1 MNSFCYV
8 GNELDFFS
16 QVPFWR
22 RYLSRRISRQ
32 VGKVPYLVEV
42 GSGIGSNAPFL
53 GSLTTQY
60 IGIEPDK
67 KLISVAR
74 QSYLN
79 YKFINGYSDEISR
92 FIFDVDVV
100 CLIDVLEHI
109 EDDKAEILKISGYL
123 KPLSKIVILVPAH
136 LFLYS
141 EFDRSVG
148 HFRRYSK
155 NDLIKLIPENLQIVS
170 CEYLDSVGFLLSVL
184 SKLFNMGNAISK
196 KTVKIWHW
204 LMPVS
209 ILLDLLSKHMVGKS
223 ILLVAEVGDSIHE
236 SRENT

>member
-1 MNSFCYV
+1 MKHFSYI

-32 VGKVPYLVEV
+32 VGKVSHLVEV

-53 GSLTTQY
+53 ASLASEY

-67 KLISVAR
+67 KLVSIAR
-74 QSYLN
+74 QN
-79 YKFINGYSDEISR
+79 YINFKFINGYSDEISG
-92 FIFDVDVV
+92 FLFDVDVV

-109 EDDKAEILKISGYL
+109 KDDKGEILKISGYL
-123 KPLSKIVILVPAH
+123 KPSSKIVILVPAH

-141 EFDRSVG
+141 KFDRSVG

-155 NDLIKLIPENLQIVS
+155 NELRKLIPENLQIVS
-170 CEYLDSVGFLLSVL
+170 CEYLDSVGFFLSVL
-184 SKLFNMGNAISK
+184 SKLFNMGNAVSK

-204 LMPVS
+204 LIPFS
-209 ILLDLLSKHMVGKS
+209 ILIDLLSKRMVGKS
-223 ILLVAEVGDSIHE
+223 ILLVAEVRDLN
-236 SRENT
+236 SRK